1 MEVFYSMLAMVA
13 AGILSIFFYLFRHK
27 IQDVLLGT
35 DRDATIDELEQI
47 SQRNKFSSYLPWRA
61 YDQEKVFYY
70 NVDETV
76 GFLWE
81 CTPLAFAGD
90 KTTFILEGIFRIGI
104 PYGSIL
110 QFILYADQYIEEELE
125 LYQKVKT
132 RDNKILKE
140 SSKW

>member
-1 MEVFYSMLAMVA
+1 MEVFYSMLAIVA
-13 AGILSIFFYLFRHK
+13 AGILSIIFYLFRHK
-27 IQDVLLGT
+27 IQDVFLGT

-61 YDQEKVFYY
+61 YDKEKVFYY
-70 NVDETV
+70 NVDETI

-125 LYQKVKT
+125 LYQKGKT
-132 RDNKILKE
+132 
-140 SSKW
+140 